1 MNSVNKKTAK
11 IKYRLTPR
19 PMGVF
24 SITNIENGK
33 RFISSSLNLPGSFNR
48 HKFQLN
54 AGVHMS
60 RSLQNEWNEIGEK
73 GFEFEILEEIQPRED
88 PAYDHAAD
96 LEFLEDLW
104 LDKFEPYEDKG
115 YNEKKKT
122 REERLRMIAQNRK
135 L

>member
-1 MNSVNKKTAK
+1 
-11 IKYRLTPR
+11 
-19 PMGVF
+19 MGIF

-54 AGVHMS
+54 AGVHAS
-60 RSLQNEWNEIGEK
+60 KSLQSDWNEIGEN
-73 GFEFEILEEIQPRED
+73 GFEFETLEEIQPRED
-88 PAYDHAAD
+88 QAYDYAAD

-104 LDKFEPYEDKG
+104 LDKFEPYGDKG

-122 REERLRMIAQNRK
+122 REERLRMIAENRK